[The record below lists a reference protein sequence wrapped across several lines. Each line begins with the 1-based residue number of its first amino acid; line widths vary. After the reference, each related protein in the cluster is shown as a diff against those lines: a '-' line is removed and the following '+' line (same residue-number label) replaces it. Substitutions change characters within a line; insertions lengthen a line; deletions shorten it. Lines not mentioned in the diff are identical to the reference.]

1 MIEIYTDGG
10 QIASVLAPIAAECFS
25 HPWSERSFA
34 QSENTVFF
42 VCFEGGEAAGYLA
55 LIKNGREAD
64 IASLA
69 VKKAC
74 RRRGVG
80 RSLVDS
86 AVKYCDGLDAI
97 TLEVRQSNTAAQS
110 LYEGFGFCRV
120 GLRPN
125 FYRDPKE
132 DAVLMTLFLNE

>member
-10 QIASVLAPIAAECFS
+10 QIASVLALIAAECFS

-69 VKKAC
+69 VK
-74 RRRGVG
+74 
-80 RSLVDS
+80 
-86 AVKYCDGLDAI
+86 
-97 TLEVRQSNTAAQS
+97 NHAAAGA
-110 LYEGFGFCRV
+110 LGAR
-120 GLRPN
+120 L
-125 FYRDPKE
+125 
-132 DAVLMTLFLNE
+132 